1 MKPTALQPIA
11 PAERIVLLDVLRGF
25 ALFGILLMNIEG
37 FVGPLNAALTGVD
50 PGLSGANRLADAAVY
65 FFVQG
70 KFYTLFSLLF
80 GMGFAV
86 MSARAEGARR
96 PFVPMY
102 LRRSGGLLLI
112 GLAHALLLWSGDILV
127 SYALLS
133 LLLLAFVEAPTRWLP
148 ALALVV
154 YLFASA
160 WVLLFGA
167 IGTLAQ
173 HDAGFQQQIAEVGRQ
188 WQHALEAQRQAFG
201 AGTYAQAT
209 AQRAGDLGESLR
221 SLLVNGPTMLGMF
234 LLGTWFVRSGV
245 IAAPDRHAR
254 LFALLRWGALPLGIA
269 LMAVSYRISPWM
281 DPARLDLSLSLAWAL
296 ASLANLLMCLGYLAW
311 VTRWVAALAWLAAA
325 GRMALS
331 NYLLQSLVCTLLFY
345 GYGAGLFERLPRA
358 WQPAFALGL
367 FALQVLASHAWL
379 HYFRFGPVEW
389 LWRGFTYLQWP
400 PLRRRNGVA

>member
-1 MKPTALQPIA
+1 MNSSPLQPVA

-25 ALFGILLMNIEG
+25 ALLGILLMNIEG
-37 FVGPLNAALTGVD
+37 FAGPLNAALTGVD
-50 PGLSGANRLADAAVY
+50 PALAGADRWADAFVY

-86 MSARAEGARR
+86 MWARAEGARR

-102 LRRSGGLLLI
+102 LRRSGGLLVI

-133 LLLLAFVEAPTRWLP
+133 LLLLAFAEAPTRWLP
-148 ALALVV
+148 ALGVLV

-173 HDAGFQQQIAEVGRQ
+173 HDAGFQQQIAEVGAQ
-188 WQHALEAQRQAFG
+188 WQQALEAQRQAFG
-201 AGTYAQAT
+201 AGSYAQAT
-209 AQRAGDLGESLR
+209 AQRLADLGESLR
-221 SLLVNGPTMLGMF
+221 GLLVNGPTMLGMF
-234 LLGTWFVRSGV
+234 LLGAWFLRSGV
-245 IAAPDRHAR
+245 ITAPARHAR
-254 LFALLRWGALPLGIA
+254 LFAILRWLALPLGIV
-269 LMAVSYRISPWM
+269 LMAASYRISPWM
-281 DPARLDLSLSLAWAL
+281 DPARLDIPLALAWAL
-296 ASLANLLMCLGYLAW
+296 GSLANLLMCLGYLAW
-311 VTRWVAALAWLAAA
+311 VTRWAASLHWLAPA

-358 WQPAFALGL
+358 WQIPFALGL
-367 FALQVLASHAWL
+367 FALQLVASHAWL
-379 HYFRFGPVEW
+379 RAFRFGPVEW

-400 PLRRRNGVA
+400 PLRRRHDMT

>member
-11 PAERIVLLDVLRGF
+11 PADRIVLLDVLRGF

-37 FVGPLNAALTGVD
+37 FAGPLNAALTGVD
-50 PGLSGANRLADAAVY
+50 PGLSGADRLVDAWVY

-86 MSARAEGARR
+86 MSARAQDARR

-173 HDAGFQQQIAEVGRQ
+173 HDASFQQQIAEVGRQ
-188 WQHALEAQRQAFG
+188 WQHALDAQRQAFG
-201 AGTYAQAT
+201 AGTYGQAT
-209 AQRAGDLGESLR
+209 AQRAADLGESLR

-234 LLGTWFVRSGV
+234 LLGAWFVRSGV
-245 IAAPDRHAR
+245 IAAPDRHGR
-254 LFALLRWGALPLGIA
+254 LFALLRWGALPLGIVF
-269 LMAVSYRISPWM
+269 MAISYRISPWM
-281 DPARLDLSLSLAWAL
+281 DPARLDLTLSLAWAL

-311 VTRWVAALAWLAAA
+311 VTRWVAALAWLAPA

-331 NYLLQSLVCTLLFY
+331 NYLLQSLLCTLLFY

-379 HYFRFGPVEW
+379 RSFRFGPVEW

>member
-1 MKPTALQPIA
+1 MNTPRLSPVA

-25 ALFGILLMNIEG
+25 ALLGILLMNIEG
-37 FVGPLNAALTGVD
+37 FVGPLNSALTGVD
-50 PGLSGANRLADAAVY
+50 PALHGADRVADALVY

-86 MSARAEGARR
+86 MSGRAEQARR
-96 PFVPMY
+96 PFVPVY
-102 LRRSGGLLLI
+102 LRRSAGLLLI

-133 LLLLAFVEAPTRWLP
+133 LLLLAFAEAPTRWLP
-148 ALALVV
+148 AMGVFV
-154 YLFASA
+154 YLLASC

-167 IGTLAQ
+167 IGSWAQ
-173 HDAGFQQQIAEVGRQ
+173 HDAAFQQQLADVGAQ
-188 WQHALEAQRQAFG
+188 WQQAVEAQRQAFG
-201 AGTYAQAT
+201 AGSYAQAT
-209 AQRAGDLGESLR
+209 VQRARDLGESLR
-221 SLLVNGPTMLGMF
+221 GLLINGPTMLGMF
-234 LLGTWFVRSGV
+234 LLGAWFLRGGV
-245 IAAPDRHAR
+245 IAAPERHAR

-269 LMAVSYRISPWM
+269 LMAVSYAMSPWM
-281 DPARLDLSLSLAWAL
+281 DPARLDLRLSAAWAIG
-296 ASLANLLMCLGYLAW
+296 SLANLLMCLGYLAW
-311 VTRWVAALAWLAAA
+311 VTRAARALRWLAPA

-358 WQPAFALGL
+358 WQIPFALAL
-367 FALQVLASHAWL
+367 FAVQVLLSRAWL
-379 HYFRFGPVEW
+379 RGFRFGPVEW

-400 PLRRRNGVA
+400 ALRRRNSVA

>member
-50 PGLSGANRLADAAVY
+50 PGLSGADRLVDAGVY

-102 LRRSGGLLLI
+102 LRRSAGLLLI
-112 GLAHALLLWSGDILV
+112 GLVHALLLWSGDILA

-173 HDAGFQQQIAEVGRQ
+173 HDATFQQQIAEVGQQ
-188 WQHALEAQRQAFG
+188 WQHALDAQRQAFG

-209 AQRAGDLGESLR
+209 AQRAADLGESLR

-234 LLGTWFVRSGV
+234 LLGAWFVRSGV
-245 IAAPDRHAR
+245 IAAPERHGR

-311 VTRWVAALAWLAAA
+311 VTRWVAALGWLAPA

-367 FALQVLASHAWL
+367 FSLQVLASHAWL
-379 HYFRFGPVEW
+379 RSFRFGPVEW